1 MSDPQSTVTLVIDGR
16 EVTAPKGENLVEA
29 ARRVGIDIPIF
40 CYHPK
45 LSLVGACRM
54 CLVEIEKMPRLQ
66 TACTTLVAG
75 GMVVHTQSKKA
86 VDGRSGV
93 IEFLLANHPLD
104 CPICDKGGEC
114 PLQDNSFRNGP
125 PVSRFREAKRDLP
138 IVTLSPLVM
147 LDMER
152 CIQCYRCTRFSAEV
166 AGDGE
171 LAFVNRGAD
180 IMIAPLEGNEYRS
193 VYSGNVIELCPV
205 GALMSRPY
213 RFKARPWDLQ
223 GQDSVCTLCA
233 CGCSISVNI
242 REEGNE
248 ATAMVGVATAAAGGG
263 EFTAS
268 GRLGGR
274 ASSVGVTS
282 LRVAAPAVKAA
293 GVVRYLGRENDAV
306 NEGWLCDRG
315 RFGFDALR
323 GADRLTQPLARPR
336 RGEPLVPV
344 TWDEALARVAEGLR
358 RAAEVRDPATGLAAV
373 GALAS
378 PHLTIE
384 EAYLVQ
390 KLVRGLGS
398 QSVDARAG
406 WTQADPAVLARAGW
420 LGADYESLERAGAI
434 VLVATDLKEE
444 LPIAALRV
452 RKAARRGVKVV
463 VAHWRS
469 VRAPER
475 GALEVRYAPG
485 EEGSL
490 PARLRALPAVA
501 GAKGPI
507 HVLVGEEVL
516 HSPVDAAAL
525 LTGLAGIAPDG
536 QAAIVGL
543 ALRGP
548 NPRGVLEAGA
558 LPGWLPGMRPAPAG
572 GLDAA
577 GMLEAAAAG
586 RLKAL
591 FCVGADPAA
600 DFPDAVLARR
610 ALEAVPFLA
619 VQELYP
625 TATAQ
630 VADVVLPAAGFDE
643 KDGVVM
649 NVERRVQRLRRVVS
663 TPGLAMADGRI
674 LTRLARRL
682 GLDWPYSGP
691 ADIWAELHREAPGL
705 APAPAVAD
713 LPKTGALLPAPPA
726 VTPAGVPREAGAGG
740 RVGEPA
746 EPVSPPPL
754 TSSTS
759 GGEAHG
765 AGGSA
770 LPREGQGGGAS
781 DGPPD
786 PASTGRAGASD
797 GGRMRPAAYP
807 LRVAV
812 GRMLYDGGTL
822 VSRSHYLAGVMPAP
836 FVAVHPADAA
846 KLQVADG
853 ARVAAVSPAGRLT
866 LLARVTAE
874 VPAGVAYLPLGF
886 AAAPVAALGDPRRG
900 IFITLEPQG

>member
-29 ARRVGIDIPIF
+29 ARRAGIDIPVF

-66 TACTTLVAG
+66 TACTTPVAQ
-75 GMVVHTQSKKA
+75 GMVVHTQSTKA

-193 VYSGNVIELCPV
+193 IYSGNVIELCPV

-223 GQDSVCTLCA
+223 GQDSVCALCA

-242 REEGNE
+242 REEGNP
-248 ATAMVGVATAAAGGG
+248 AAAMVGVAVGGPAA
-263 EFTAS
+263 
-268 GRLGGR
+268 
-274 ASSVGVTS
+274 S

-293 GVVRYLGRENDAV
+293 RVVRYLGRENDAV

-336 RGEPLVPV
+336 RGEPLAPV
-344 TWDEALARVAEGLR
+344 SWDEALARVAEGLR
-358 RAAEVRDPATGLAAV
+358 RAAEVKDPATGLAAV

-384 EAYLVQ
+384 EAYLAQ

-406 WTQADPAVLARAGW
+406 WTQADPALLARAGW
-420 LGADYESLERAGAI
+420 LGADYEALERAGVI

-452 RKAARRGVKVV
+452 RKAAQRGALLAAARRGVKVV
-463 VAHWRS
+463 VAHWRP

-475 GALEVRYAPG
+475 GALELRYAPG

-501 GAKGPI
+501 EAKGPV

-525 LTGLAGIAPDG
+525 LTGLAAIAPDG

-577 GMLEAAAAG
+577 GMLEAAAAE
-586 RLKAL
+586 RIEAL

-600 DFPDAVLARR
+600 DFPDAALARR

-630 VADVVLPAAGFDE
+630 AADVVLPAAGFDE

-649 NVERRVQRLRRVVS
+649 NVERRLQRLRRLVS
-663 TPGLAMADGRI
+663 PPGLAMADGRI

-682 GLDWPYSGP
+682 GLNWSYSGP
-691 ADIWAELHREAPGL
+691 ADIWAELHREAPEL

-713 LPKTGALLPAPPA
+713 LPKTGALLPPVSA
-726 VTPAGVPREAGAGG
+726 VPAGLAVPAGSGTAGQAVAGAPSPVDRFPLRLVVG
-740 RVGEPA
+740 RV
-746 EPVSPPPL
+746 
-754 TSSTS
+754 
-759 GGEAHG
+759 
-765 AGGSA
+765 
-770 LPREGQGGGAS
+770 
-781 DGPPD
+781 
-786 PASTGRAGASD
+786 
-797 GGRMRPAAYP
+797 
-807 LRVAV
+807 
-812 GRMLYDGGTL
+812 LYDGGTL
-822 VSRSHYLAGVMPAP
+822 VSRSQYLAGVMPAP
-836 FVAVHPADAA
+836 FVAIHPADAA
-846 KLQVADG
+846 KLRVADG
-853 ARVAAVSPAGRLT
+853 ARVAAVSPAGRLA
-866 LLARVTAE
+866 LLARVTDE
-874 VPAGVAYLPLGF
+874 IPVGVAYLPLGF